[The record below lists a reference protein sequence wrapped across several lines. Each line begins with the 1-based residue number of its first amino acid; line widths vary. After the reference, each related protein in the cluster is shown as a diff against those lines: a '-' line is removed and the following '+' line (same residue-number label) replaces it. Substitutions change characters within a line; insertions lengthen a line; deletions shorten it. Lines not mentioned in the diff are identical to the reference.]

1 MVVEARLSLC
11 VFLVYFWCEFKFYI
25 NIYIYIYF
33 YLYKY
38 VYIYEYIYY
47 IHIWFESI
55 RFSSTDANIR
65 IASHG
70 ATAANLWSL
79 AAL

>member
-1 MVVEARLSLC
+1 MMLGMEVRFAAHCSGQNSPETF
-11 VFLVYFWCEFKFYI
+11 FLFSFGVKLYLYNLYI
-25 NIYIYIYF
+25 HISYIY
-33 YLYKY
+33 LY
-38 VYIYEYIYY
+38 
-47 IHIWFESI
+47 IWFESI
-55 RFSSTDANIR
+55 RFSSTDANLR